1 MKYLLLDIQQ
11 PTINQ
16 SLLHRSRF
24 EAKFTYLI
32 KQSYQTDKE
41 VKQQCYLVRFSI
53 MGINTTL
60 NNISATGISWL
71 SVLLVEE
78 TRVPRENHSPA
89 TNHLQ
94 TLSHNVVSSAPRNE
108 QH

>member
-1 MKYLLLDIQQ
+1 LNLFSSRICMKYLLLDIQQ

-53 MGINTTL
+53 MGF
-60 NNISATGISWL
+60 
-71 SVLLVEE
+71 
-78 TRVPRENHSPA
+78 
-89 TNHLQ
+89 
-94 TLSHNVVSSAPRNE
+94 
-108 QH
+108 